1 MLHMFGGV
9 VFKMLGTHWV
19 LPLMV
24 AYLLFRGEIGLGR
37 SSDVWNLTSLFLMW
51 IVWKECNSHTFEDN
65 EKSLEQQKSL

>member
-1 MLHMFGGV
+1 M
-9 VFKMLGTHWV
+9 

-24 AYLLFRGEIGLGR
+24 ADLLFGGEIGLGR
-37 SSDVWNLTSLFLMW
+37 ALRMFGKSSSDVWNLTSLCLMW